1 MVAVE
6 AGTRSRRAR
15 ISRKQENRS
24 LYSVLTGYSENS
36 SLRRVQ
42 VIADYQFGAGIGPG
56 LFPEGCT
63 FTLSTTGRIR
73 QVLYEGTRLATVRA
87 SDGRLTLGIAGA
99 KRLQAVLPAP
109 GYRVAVR
116 DDVAEFVAQGKNA
129 FAKHVIAADP
139 AIRAGDEVLVVSGK
153 DMLIACGSAS
163 ISGTEMLAFNYGVA
177 VKVRQGS
184 EKDAS
189 GKYQSATDEGD
200 DEEARH
206 AGRAD

>member
-1 MVAVE
+1 VSTE
-6 AGTRSRRAR
+6 
-15 ISRKQENRS
+15 
-24 LYSVLTGYSENS
+24 YSENS

-42 VIADYQFGAGIGPG
+42 VIADYQFGGGTGPS

-63 FTLSTTGRIR
+63 FIHSTTGRIR

-87 SDGRLTLGIAGA
+87 SDGRLTLGIEGA

-109 GYRVAVR
+109 GYRVVIR
-116 DDVAEFVAQGKNA
+116 DDVAAFVAQGKNA

-139 AIRAGDEVLVVSGK
+139 GIRAGDDVMVVAG
-153 DMLIACGSAS
+153 DDRLIACGGAS
-163 ISGTEMLAFNYGVA
+163 VSGPEMLAFNYGVA

-189 GKYQSATDEGD
+189 GKYQSAPDEGD

-206 AGRAD
+206 ERRAD